1 MSWETPRLLLND
13 GSGSFSVSTS
23 LSQYTYQSDMELGDL
38 DGDGDLD
45 LVMAHT
51 SHGPGPCC
59 DSCAGCID
67 IMLNNGSGFFNL
79 TNSFEKGQTFSVAL
93 GDVDADGDLDL
104 ITANYGCSGSGVNSL
119 YRNDGSGGF
128 TADPSFPA
136 GCTSTSVSLGDLDG
150 DGDLDAVF
158 ANGPNVPTVL
168 LNNGTGGFTVDT
180 SFSLG
185 DENTRAIAI
194 GDVNADGHLD
204 ILFGTSDTAKN
215 TLLLNN
221 GGGGFVND
229 YWFPQDESSAY
240 SVAFGD
246 VDGGTFDLR
255 SNL

>member
-1 MSWETPRLLLND
+1 MSSETPRLLLND

-45 LVMAHT
+45 LVMAHFMHAG
-51 SHGPGPCC
+51 SPGPCC

-158 ANGPNVPTVL
+158 ANGPRVPKAL
-168 LNNGTGGFTVDT
+168 RN
-180 SFSLG
+180 
-185 DENTRAIAI
+185 
-194 GDVNADGHLD
+194 
-204 ILFGTSDTAKN
+204 
-215 TLLLNN
+215 
-221 GGGGFVND
+221 
-229 YWFPQDESSAY
+229 SAGP
-240 SVAFGD
+240 AA
-246 VDGGTFDLR
+246 
-255 SNL
+255 